1 MKRDIRWI
9 ITITILSFIITL
21 IFSFGSNT
29 LLENV
34 NLIIGVIIIFIFI
47 ILGIIFDIIGVAV
60 QSSKEVA
67 FHAMASKKVKG
78 AKTAK
83 KMLANSDKV
92 SSFCNDVIGDICNII
107 SGSAGL
113 VVALEIANRFNI
125 KTTLVTLLMASLIA
139 SLTIGGKALGK
150 GYAVNQSEYIV
161 SKVTKILN
169 KFEKKKK
176 KRK

>member
-1 MKRDIRWI
+1 MKRDIKWI

-21 IFSFGSNT
+21 IFSLGSNT